1 MIALS
6 PEARWQSWF
15 VVLQQTGEMVRF
27 GAKVCLHA
35 CSYEPWGVSL
45 LVELGRTET
54 PAEAEAHGASTE
66 PVAIT
71 ELLSK
76 GRRFAGKL
84 APEGPEPPE
93 PPEPVARYVFG
104 EMEGMAFQLER
115 NEGWVDDRLLFE
127 KLDMGRAK
135 VAVSAEVGGGQS
147 REETDQPCYPRGRGR
162 CRYEVEGRSSWACP
176 GRACRPP
183 TPGRGR
189 LKGWCA
195 GCRSCLPLSG
205 RWQCGSH
212 RTRCCCCCHRHRWRH
227 YLCRGSP

>member
-135 VAVSAEVGGGQS
+135 VAVSAERWGEGRAEKKPISPATQGGEADAGTRWREEAHGPARVGPADPRPLVGG
-147 REETDQPCYPRGRGR
+147 
-162 CRYEVEGRSSWACP
+162 A
-176 GRACRPP
+176 
-183 TPGRGR
+183 
-189 LKGWCA
+189 
-195 GCRSCLPLSG
+195 
-205 RWQCGSH
+205 
-212 RTRCCCCCHRHRWRH
+212 
-227 YLCRGSP
+227 